1 MEYLRLEKTAEF
13 SQHSG
18 LSYGWPRSRQL
29 AVPLG
34 HGGDRSLEGC
44 SGPVV
49 LSAFIHA
56 VHSLRWI
63 IMTKFAND
71 TKLGGI
77 ADMFKDTAR
86 IEYSLGRLEKC
97 FGRKVEWHHV
107 RKSAVSGTSG

>member
-1 MEYLRLEKTAEF
+1 MEYLGLEKTAEF

-18 LSYGWPRSRQL
+18 LPYGWSRSRQL

-34 HGGDRSLEGC
+34 HGGDGNLEGC

-63 IMTKFAND
+63 IMTK
-71 TKLGGI
+71 LGGI

-86 IEYSLGRLEKC
+86 IEYSLGRLEKR